1 MAKTPDYF
9 HGKTILITG
18 AGSGIGRATA
28 LVFAREG
35 ANVVCA
41 DLDPEAA
48 ERVANQVI
56 QLGAKA
62 TFVQCDVTIRAEVDA
77 MVGQAISDF
86 GKVDFE
92 LNSAG
97 GALARKPFL
106 EITDDLWERT
116 YALNVKGTFNSAQ
129 AIIPHMLQNGAGVIV
144 NIASVAAKVGGAGNS
159 IHYASSKG
167 AVDTMTMGIGREF
180 ARQGIRCLSISP
192 GVVDTAFHNE
202 TPETVLQA
210 FNDLTPMGRMAAPE
224 EIAETVLFA
233 CSDAAPYMTADTIY
247 VSGGLR

>member
-35 ANVVCA
+35 ANIVCA

-56 QLGAKA
+56 QMGAKA
-62 TFVQCDVTIRAEVDA
+62 TFVQCDVTVRAEVNV
-77 MVGQAISDF
+77 MVGQAIKDF

-106 EITDDLWERT
+106 EITEDLWERT
-116 YALNVKGTFNSAQ
+116 YSLNVKGTFNSTQ
-129 AIIPHMLQNGAGVIV
+129 AIIPHMLENGAGVIV

-167 AVDTMTMGIGREF
+167 AVDTMTMGVGREF
-180 ARQGIRCLSISP
+180 ARRGIRCLSISP
-192 GVVDTAFHNE
+192 GVVDTAFHTE

-210 FNDLTPMGRMAAPE
+210 YNDLTPMGRMAAPE

>member
-233 CSDAAPYMTADTIY
+233 CSDAAPYMTADTVY

>member
-192 GVVDTAFHNE
+192 GVVDTAFHDE